1 MATEAFRGEF
11 YQKVDSKARVSIPA
25 AMRRILDLANPQE
38 GTRAT
43 VIMIYGAGGKFA
55 QCYSPKGAQALYDLI
70 AQHPIGKHKDDLE
83 LRFVSRSAEVEID
96 DDGRLVLPPKV
107 RDRMGVTPDILANGF
122 MAAFA
127 GKIDRFELWMGDP
140 YDAAN
145 PPSGDD
151 DDPATIRAG
160 LTVPAS

>member
-25 AMRRILDLANPQE
+25 AMRRILELANPNE
-38 GTRAT
+38 GTRAS
-43 VIMIYGAGGKFA
+43 VVMIYGAGGRHV

-70 AQHPIGKHKDDLE
+70 AQHPIGRHKDDLE
-83 LRFVSRSAEVEID
+83 LRFVSRSVEVEID

-107 RDRMGVTPDILANGF
+107 RERMGVAPDTLATGF

-127 GKIDRFELWMGDP
+127 GKIDRFELWMGDS

-145 PPSGDD
+145 PLSDAGE
-151 DDPATIRAG
+151 DPAEIRAG
-160 LTVPAS
+160 LSLTST